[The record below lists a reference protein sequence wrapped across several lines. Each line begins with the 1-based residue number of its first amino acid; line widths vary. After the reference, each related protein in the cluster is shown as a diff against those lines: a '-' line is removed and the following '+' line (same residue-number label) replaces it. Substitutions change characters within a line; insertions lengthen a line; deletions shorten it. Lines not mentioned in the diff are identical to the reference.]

1 MVFDLHNSVKML
13 VESVVSCPES
23 EDYGLFW
30 SAKLVVAILSKSDVF
45 GEVVVTIILCTFH
58 RIDK

>member
-1 MVFDLHNSVKML
+1 ML

-23 EDYGLFW
+23 EDYHNGMFW
-30 SAKLVVAILSKSDVF
+30 YAKLVVAILSKNDVF
-45 GEVVVTIILCTFH
+45 GEVVDTIILSTFH

>member
-1 MVFDLHNSVKML
+1 ML

-23 EDYGLFW
+23 EDDGLFW
-30 SAKLVVAILSKSDVF
+30 SAKLVVAILSKNDVF
-45 GEVVVTIILCTFH
+45 GEVVVTIILSTFH

>member
-1 MVFDLHNSVKML
+1 ML
-13 VESVVSCPES
+13 VESVVSCPDS

-30 SAKLVVAILSKSDVF
+30 SAKLVVAILSKNDVF
-45 GEVVVTIILCTFH
+45 GEVVVTIILSTFH